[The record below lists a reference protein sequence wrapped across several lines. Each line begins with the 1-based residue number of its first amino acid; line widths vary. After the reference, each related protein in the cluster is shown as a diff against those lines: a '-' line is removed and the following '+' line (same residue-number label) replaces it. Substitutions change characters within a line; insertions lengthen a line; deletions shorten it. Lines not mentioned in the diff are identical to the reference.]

1 MSVLPKPVVT
11 FALSLVAG
19 VFILLGSVVM
29 SMFALGFSGM
39 MMGDGPGMML
49 PLMLKKLELTADQ
62 DAQVQNIMAA
72 HRDTFKNLFT
82 QLEAAHEEMASKFFA
97 PGPLSA
103 ADLTSQTQGVSQLR
117 EQLMNEGLKVALEIR
132 GVLTPDQLAKAA
144 QLKDQMQALHAQ
156 MRSFF
161 EEK

>member
-1 MSVLPKPVVT
+1 MKRSVV
-11 FALSLVAG
+11 FLSLVVLSLWTAP
-19 VFILLGSVVM
+19 VFAQHHMMMGPR
-29 SMFALGFSGM
+29 GPGGM

-49 PLMLKKLELTADQ
+49 PLMLKKLDLTADQ
-62 DAQVQNIMAA
+62 DAQVQKIMAA

-82 QLEAAHEEMASKFFA
+82 QLEAAHEEMANKFFT
-97 PGPLSA
+97 PGQLSA
-103 ADLTSQTQGVSQLR
+103 ADLASQTQGMSQLR
-117 EQLMNEGLKVALEIR
+117 EKLMNEGLEVALKIR
-132 GVLTPDQLAKAA
+132 GVLTSDQLAKAA

>member
-1 MSVLPKPVVT
+1 MKRSVV
-11 FALSLVAG
+11 FLSLFVLSLWTAP
-19 VFILLGSVVM
+19 VFAQGHM
-29 SMFALGFSGM
+29 MMGPRGPAGM

-49 PLMLKKLELTADQ
+49 PLMLKKLGLTADQ

-82 QLEAAHEEMASKFFA
+82 QLEAAHEEMANKFFA
-97 PGPLSA
+97 PGALST

-117 EQLMNEGLKVALEIR
+117 EKLMSEGLKVALEIR
-132 GVLTPDQLAKAA
+132 GVLTPAQLAKAA
-144 QLKDQMQALHAQ
+144 QLKDQVQALHAQ

>member
-1 MSVLPKPVVT
+1 MKKSVVFLGLVV
-11 FALSLVAG
+11 LSLWMAPVSAQPHRMMG
-19 VFILLGSVVM
+19 PPGS
-29 SMFALGFSGM
+29 GGM
-39 MMGDGPGMML
+39 MMGDGPGMMF
-49 PLMLKKLELTADQ
+49 PLMLKKLELTTDQ

-72 HRDTFKNLFT
+72 HRDTFKTLFT

>member
-1 MSVLPKPVVT
+1 MKKSVVFLALVV
-11 FALSLVAG
+11 LSLWTAPVSAQPHRMMG
-19 VFILLGSVVM
+19 PPGP
-29 SMFALGFSGM
+29 GGM
-39 MMGDGPGMML
+39 MMGDGPGMMF
-49 PLMLKKLELTADQ
+49 PLMLKKLELTTDQ

-72 HRDTFKNLFT
+72 HRDTFKTLFT
-82 QLEAAHEEMASKFFA
+82 QLEATHEEMASKFFA
-97 PGPLSA
+97 PGALSA
-103 ADLTSQTQGVSQLR
+103 ADLTAQTQGVSQLR

>member
-1 MSVLPKPVVT
+1 MKKSVVFLGLVV
-11 FALSLVAG
+11 LSLWMAPVSAQPHRMMG
-19 VFILLGSVVM
+19 PPGP
-29 SMFALGFSGM
+29 GGM
-39 MMGDGPGMML
+39 MMGDGPGMMF
-49 PLMLKKLELTADQ
+49 PLMLKKLELTTDQ

-72 HRDTFKNLFT
+72 HRDTFKTLFT